1 MKNYIKLLF
10 VFIFLNGMA
19 QVGIGTTT
27 PQGALDI
34 QSNNSGFLVP
44 RISLN
49 STVDAATVINPSG
62 SPLAEGTLIYNVSTA
77 GTGSTAVVP
86 GFYYWN
92 SSQWMP
98 IRGNSGWSLNGNAGT
113 TATNY
118 LGTSDAQPVHFATN
132 GVQRMSISYDAD
144 PYFDGSIIIN
154 PTLFPNNPY
163 RFAVLEDI
171 QDKFAIYSGITN
183 TTSQAVCIETGHA
196 NTSGGSG
203 ILSNGFYGIIAFGY
217 DTSGLFIGNV
227 NMTNDLTVSGTI
239 FNPSDKRIK
248 SNIKDINHALAKI
261 RLLKPYSYEK
271 NLNLIDQTPKN
282 VILKKEQLE
291 AVNQETE
298 PIVEFGLIAQ
308 ELELIFPELVKTT
321 QTAIKND
328 NSSPLKSVNYMG
340 LIPILIKGMQEQQAQ
355 IEELK
360 QENAAMKEKMDTIL
374 SILEK

>member
-1 MKNYIKLLF
+1 MKIYMKLLF

-49 STVDAATVINPSG
+49 STFDATTVINPSG

-77 GTGSTAVVP
+77 GTGSTAVLP

-92 SSQWMP
+92 SLQWMP
-98 IRGNSGWSLNGNAGT
+98 VRGNSGWSLNGNAGT

-118 LGTSDAQPVHFATN
+118 LGTSDAQPVHFVTN
-132 GVQRMSISYDAD
+132 GVQRMSLTNDSD
-144 PYFDGSIIIN
+144 PFLEGNVIIN
-154 PTLFPNNPY
+154 PSLFPNSPY
-163 RFAVLEDI
+163 RFSVLEDI
-171 QDKFAIYSGITN
+171 QDKFGIYSSITN
-183 TTSQAVCIETGHA
+183 GASQAVCLETSHA
-196 NTSGGSG
+196 NFSGGAG
-203 ILSNGFYGIIAFGY
+203 ILSNGFYGIISSGY
-217 DTSGLFIGNV
+217 NTSGLFIGNV
-227 NMTNDLTVSGTI
+227 EMLNDLTVSGLI
-239 FNPSDKRIK
+239 FNPSDRRIK
-248 SNIKDINHALAKI
+248 SNIQKINQALDKI
-261 RLLKPYSYEK
+261 LLLQPYSYEK

-291 AVNQETE
+291 AINQETD

-328 NSSPLKSVNYMG
+328 DSSPLKSVNYMG

-374 SILEK
+374 SLLGK

>member
-1 MKNYIKLLF
+1 
-10 VFIFLNGMA
+10 
-19 QVGIGTTT
+19 
-27 PQGALDI
+27 
-34 QSNNSGFLVP
+34 
-44 RISLN
+44 
-49 STVDAATVINPSG
+49 
-62 SPLAEGTLIYNVSTA
+62 
-77 GTGSTAVVP
+77 
-86 GFYYWN
+86 
-92 SSQWMP
+92 
-98 IRGNSGWSLNGNAGT
+98 
-113 TATNY
+113 

-239 FNPSDKRIK
+239 FNPSDRRIK
-248 SNIKDINHALAKI
+248 SNVQTIDQALNKI
-261 RLLKPYSYEK
+261 LLLRPYSYEK
-271 NLNLIDQTPKN
+271 NTNLIDKNPKN
-282 VILKKEQLE
+282 VLLSNAQKE
-291 AVNQETE
+291 AINKTTE
-298 PIVEFGLIAQ
+298 PIIEFGLIAQ
-308 ELELIFPELVKTT
+308 ELENIFPELVKTT

-328 NSSPLKSVNYMG
+328 DSLPLKSVNYIG
-340 LIPILIKGMQEQQAQ
+340 LIPIVIKGMQEQQSQ
-355 IEELK
+355 IVQLIKENAELK
-360 QENAAMKEKMDTIL
+360 EKIDTIL
-374 SILEK
+374 AILEK